1 MLDIKNSQLSQCYR
15 EVQQIMH
22 IGHPTDIVLISMSIR
37 SLLLH
42 PNVLKNLF
50 NVPIIWCAICRGN
63 FIMRSIF
70 LLLDPPTDYAEHRTR
85 NQTTVSTF

>member
-1 MLDIKNSQLSQCYR
+1 MY
-15 EVQQIMH
+15 

-42 PNVLKNLF
+42 LNVLKNFF
-50 NVPIIWCAICRGN
+50 NVPIIWRAMCGGN

-70 LLLDPPTDYAEHRTR
+70 LLLDPPTDHAEHRYTQS
-85 NQTTVSTF
+85 NYCFDDLNVK